1 MILYRFSVKCSP
13 MLSNHKSLILLFL
26 IVIMLTQWSC
36 QRGRGSQTDPVELS
50 TTKELTETNR
60 KFILTFYP
68 FIIEANKKVMTDRAR
83 LLDLRN
89 DYRHVI
95 RKKNHLEWIN
105 RLAENY
111 EYSDDFFNDTL
122 TRRQY
127 KARVDTLL
135 YRVDYIPER
144 LVMAQAIVESGWGK
158 SKFARQGNNYF
169 GIRCYHPGCGMAPEG
184 IDKPRFYVR
193 SFPSA
198 QAAVDE
204 YLNMLNS
211 GFAYEN
217 LRKQRRA
224 LRNENDY
231 PDALLMAQ
239 GLKRY
244 SEKKS
249 AYIDLVESI
258 INDYLPENLQDFV
271 EYHNNYDNLA
281 DEKS

>member
-1 MILYRFSVKCSP
+1 
-13 MLSNHKSLILLFL
+13 
-26 IVIMLTQWSC
+26 
-36 QRGRGSQTDPVELS
+36 
-50 TTKELTETNR
+50 
-60 KFILTFYP
+60 
-68 FIIEANKKVMTDRAR
+68 
-83 LLDLRN
+83 
-89 DYRHVI
+89 
-95 RKKNHLEWIN
+95 
-105 RLAENY
+105 
-111 EYSDDFFNDTL
+111 
-122 TRRQY
+122 
-127 KARVDTLL
+127 
-135 YRVDYIPER
+135 
-144 LVMAQAIVESGWGK
+144 
-158 SKFARQGNNYF
+158 
-169 GIRCYHPGCGMAPEG
+169 
-184 IDKPRFYVR
+184 VR

>member
-1 MILYRFSVKCSP
+1 MFLNKKFF
-13 MLSNHKSLILLFL
+13 ILLLL
-26 IVIMLTQWSC
+26 IVIVLTQWTC
-36 QRGRGSQTDPVELS
+36 QPGLGSRSDPPELW
-50 TTKELTETNR
+50 TTKALTETNR

-68 FIIEANKKVMTDRAR
+68 YIVQANKKVMTDRAR

-89 DYRHVI
+89 DYRHVVH
-95 RKKNHLEWIN
+95 KKNHREWIN
-105 RLAENY
+105 QLADYY
-111 EYSDDFFNDTL
+111 EYGEGFFNDSL
-122 TRRQY
+122 TRREY
-127 KARVDTLL
+127 KRRIDTML

-144 LVMAQAIVESGWGK
+144 LIMAQAIVESGWGK

-169 GIRCYHPGCGMAPEG
+169 GIRCYRPGCGMAPDG
-184 IDKPRFYVR
+184 VDNPRFYVR
-193 SFPSA
+193 AFPTL

-217 LRKQRRA
+217 LRKQRCA
-224 LRNENDY
+224 LRSQKDY

-258 INDYLPENLQDFV
+258 INDYLPENLQEYV
-271 EYHNNYDNLA
+271 EYHNNFNNLA

>member
-1 MILYRFSVKCSP
+1 MFLNKKFF
-13 MLSNHKSLILLFL
+13 ILLL
-26 IVIMLTQWSC
+26 ITIVLTQWSC
-36 QRGRGSQTDPVELS
+36 QPGRGSRVDLPELLIS
-50 TTKELTETNR
+50 KDLTETNQ

-68 FIIEANKKVMTDRAR
+68 YIAQANKKVMIDRSR

-105 RLAENY
+105 QLADAY
-111 EYSDDFFNDTL
+111 EYGEGFFHDSL
-122 TRRQY
+122 TRDEY
-127 KARVDTLL
+127 KRRIDTML
-135 YRVDYIPER
+135 YRIDYIPER
-144 LVMAQAIVESGWGK
+144 LIMAQAIVESGWGK
-158 SKFARQGNNYF
+158 SKFARRGNNYF
-169 GIRCYHPGCGMAPEG
+169 GIRCYRPGCGMAPEG

-193 SFPSA
+193 AFPSV

-224 LRNENDY
+224 LRSQNDY
-231 PDALLMAQ
+231 PDALRMAQ

-249 AYIDLVESI
+249 DYIDLVESI
-258 INDYLPENLQDFV
+258 INNYLPENLQEYV
-271 EYHNNYDNLA
+271 EYHNNFNNLA